1 MEKEKETLDE
11 NMTEE
16 TEQTTDTSRDVAG
29 TEKENTP
36 DSTENASDSAEDAE
50 TSEETTESE
59 EDAKEATEDSEA
71 VFDETAF
78 EKEDADTDDGKE
90 DADTDKKKK
99 KIFNKKKDKKDQQIE
114 ELNDKY
120 QRLFAEFQNFRSRSE
135 KEKSAM
141 FEVGAKSIIEK
152 ILPVVDNFERG
163 IASLSEEDLDS
174 PVGQGM
180 NLIYK
185 QMTTALEEMGVTVI
199 EAEGKE
205 FDPELHNAVMHEDN
219 EDFGENIISQEFQ
232 KGYKYRETVIRHSMV
247 KVAN

>member
-1 MEKEKETLDE
+1 MEKAKETLDE
-11 NMTEE
+11 NIKDEAEASEVNVEE
-16 TEQTTDTSRDVAG
+16 NTEQTVDETVNETDN
-29 TEKENTP
+29 TEDGANEQ
-36 DSTENASDSAEDAE
+36 
-50 TSEETTESE
+50 SEEA
-59 EDAKEATEDSEA
+59 DGDSE
-71 VFDETAF
+71 D
-78 EKEDADTDDGKE
+78 KAD
-90 DADTDKKKK
+90 DKKKK
-99 KIFNKKKDKKDQQIE
+99 KRFNKKPDKKDQQIE

-163 IASLSEEDLDS
+163 ISSLSEADLDS

-185 QMTTALEEMGVTVI
+185 QMATTLEEMGVTVI

-219 EDFGENIISQEFQ
+219 EEFGENIISQEFQ
-232 KGYKYRETVIRHSMV
+232 KGYKYRDTVIRHSMV

>member
-11 NMTEE
+11 NIKEVEE
-16 TEQTTDTSRDVAG
+16 ISNDASKDVA
-29 TEKENTP
+29 EENV
-36 DSTENASDSAEDAE
+36 
-50 TSEETTESE
+50 SEEESVETVEGGE
-59 EDAKEATEDSEA
+59 EAVEDSED
-71 VFDETAF
+71 VEETDT
-78 EKEDADTDDGKE
+78 EENTDA
-90 DADTDKKKK
+90 DKKKK
-99 KIFNKKKDKKDQQIE
+99 KIFSKKKEKKDQQIE

-152 ILPVVDNFERG
+152 MLPVVDNFERG
-163 IASLSEEDLDS
+163 IAALSEEDLSS
-174 PVGQGM
+174 PVGEGM

-185 QMTTALEEMGVTVI
+185 QMTTALEDMGVTVI

-219 EDFGENIISQEFQ
+219 DELGENIISQEFQ
-232 KGYKYRETVIRHSMV
+232 KGYKYRDTVIRHSMV